1 LKVIQNALPKELA
14 EDARSAVWNAKY
26 KSETQYKDGYYQDR
40 PGEPYMCSFKRASEI
55 DSKVVI
61 KIGEVLRKHLGVSQ
75 PIITNF
81 YKMIGGDF
89 FRIHDDLKNG
99 LGFVLYLSDTWQWD
113 WGGLLMVKDGDG
125 YTAYKPEFNQL
136 VVIEPKGTPHFV
148 TQIAEYAHL
157 PRYAVVG
164 FA

>member
-1 LKVIQNALPKELA
+1 MRVIKNALPKELA
-14 EDARSAVWNAKY
+14 EEARSAVWNAKY
-26 KSETQYKDGYYQDR
+26 RAETQHKEGLY
-40 PGEPYMCSFKRASEI
+40 PGEPYMCSFKRAHEI
-55 DSKVVI
+55 DGNVVI
-61 KIGEVLRKHLGVSQ
+61 QIGEVLRKHLGVSQ
-75 PIITNF
+75 PVLANF

-99 LGFVLYLSDTWQWD
+99 LGFVLYLSDTWHWD
-113 WGGLLMVKDGDG
+113 WGGLLMVKSGDG

-136 VVIEPKGTPHFV
+136 VIIEPKGTPHFV
-148 TQIAEYAHL
+148 TQVAEYAHL